1 MVDRPDFPTMAQV
14 VKADILTSRSWLSES
29 HRLDKSLRLSPR
41 EYLGTPMQLLGVA
54 HFAARRFEAAAENF
68 RLAVRQNPSFPWAH
82 RFLAA
87 SCAHLGRLDEAGQ
100 AIEQLSALGVS
111 VMPPYRHAG
120 MLRSD
125 EVRELL
131 FFGPAPGDG

>member
-1 MVDRPDFPTMAQV
+1 MITRT
-14 VKADILTSRSWLSES
+14 R
-29 HRLDKSLRLSPR
+29 KSFISM
-41 EYLGTPMQLLGVA
+41 G
-54 HFAARRFEAAAENF
+54 
-68 RLAVRQNPSFPWAH
+68 S

-131 FFGPAPGDG
+131 FSGLRLAMDEAE